1 MEIITKGV
9 TYMFSTVKSVGLN
22 GLDGYIVNV
31 EATIMNG
38 LTGCEIVGLPD
49 TAVREAKERVL
60 SAIKNIGLSLPYGK
74 IIVNLSPANTRK
86 AGAVFDLPI
95 AISLLIN
102 MEILEEKKTTDYAFI
117 GELSL
122 NGDLKKVTGILP
134 MALEVKK
141 QNIKNLIVP
150 PENAKELS
158 VVTDINIYTAQ
169 NLSDVICHFTQ
180 QKLLEKLPI
189 DTTNLFASTQQYS
202 IDFAEVKGQNTA
214 KRAIEIAAAGNH
226 NLLMLGSPGAGKTML
241 AQRIPTILPDLTFD
255 EALEVTKIYSISG
268 LLSED
273 KSLITKRP
281 FRSPHHTISNIS
293 LVGGGSYPRPGEI
306 SLAHNG
312 VLFLDELPEFHK
324 NALEVMRQPLEDRK
338 ITISRSNASYTFPSN
353 FMFVA
358 SMNPCPCGYFGS
370 TLKSCTCTP
379 KQIHNYISKISGPL
393 LDRIDIQ
400 LEVQTIKYA
409 DLTNFSQEESSFT
422 IRQRVNQARQIQLKR
437 YKNSHIHSNS
447 ELSAKNLTEVC
458 NLSNECNKIMQNAF
472 EKLNLSARAYSRVLK
487 VARTIAD
494 LENSQNIQK
503 NHILEAIQYRSLDK
517 CYFENNR

>member
-1 MEIITKGV
+1 
-9 TYMFSTVKSVGLN
+9 MFSSVKSVGLN

-102 MEILEEKKTTDYAFI
+102 MEVLEEKQTTDYAFI

-141 QNIKNLIVP
+141 QNIQNLIVP
-150 PENAKELS
+150 PENAGELS
-158 VVTDINIYTAQ
+158 VVNGINIYTAK
-169 NLSDVICHFTQ
+169 NLSDILTHFHQ
-180 QKLLEKLPI
+180 QSLLEKVPA
-189 DTTNLFASTQQYS
+189 DTTNLFSSNQQYA
-202 IDFAEVKGQNTA
+202 IDFSEVKGQSTA

-226 NLLMLGSPGAGKTML
+226 NLLMLGSPGSGKTML
-241 AQRIPTILPDLTFD
+241 AQRIPTILPDLTFE
-255 EALEVTKIYSISG
+255 EALEVTKIYSVSG
-268 LLSED
+268 LLSSNL
-273 KSLITKRP
+273 SLITQRP

-312 VLFLDELPEFHK
+312 VLFLDELPEFQK
-324 NALEVMRQPLEDRK
+324 NALEVLRQPLEDRK
-338 ITISRSNASYTFPSN
+338 ITISRANASYTFPAN

-358 SMNPCPCGYFGS
+358 SMNPCPCGYYGS

-379 KQIHNYISKISGPL
+379 KQIHNYIAKISGPL

-409 DLTNFSQEESSFT
+409 DLSNFSQEESSLS
-422 IRQRVNQARQIQLKR
+422 IRKRVNEARQIQLKR
-437 YKNSHIHSNS
+437 YQNSGIHSNS
-447 ELSAKNLTEVC
+447 ELSAKKLKEVC
-458 NLSNECNKIMQNAF
+458 TLSSECDKIMQNAF

-494 LENSQNIQK
+494 LEKSQNIQK

-517 CYFENNR
+517 CYFGSKN